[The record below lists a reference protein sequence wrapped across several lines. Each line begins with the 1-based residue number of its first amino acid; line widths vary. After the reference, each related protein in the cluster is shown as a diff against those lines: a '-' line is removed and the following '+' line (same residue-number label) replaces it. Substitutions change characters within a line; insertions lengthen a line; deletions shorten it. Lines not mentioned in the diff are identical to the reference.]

1 MTTDDRY
8 RLMEAARIGAGVTVQ
23 QLWLRYV
30 ALTGTSD
37 AFDVDGYLQGL
48 VELDP
53 FQQDVLAQA
62 SNEALEDHH
71 RSLRVPLT
79 APTGGREADG
89 SLRTVIQRMLS
100 SGSNASETHA
110 APASVVEPAD
120 DGVPPGRS
128 SGSQSA

>member
-1 MTTDDRY
+1 MTTEDRY
-8 RLMEAARIGAGVTVQ
+8 RLMEAARTGAGLTVQ

-48 VELDP
+48 VGLDP

-71 RSLRVPLT
+71 RSLLVPLT
-79 APTGGREADG
+79 PPVARSDVDA
-89 SLRTVIQRMLS
+89 SLQTVVQWILS
-100 SGSNASETHA
+100 SGPAAPGAHA
-110 APASVVEPAD
+110 APPGDVGSAD

-128 SGSQSA
+128 SGSQPA